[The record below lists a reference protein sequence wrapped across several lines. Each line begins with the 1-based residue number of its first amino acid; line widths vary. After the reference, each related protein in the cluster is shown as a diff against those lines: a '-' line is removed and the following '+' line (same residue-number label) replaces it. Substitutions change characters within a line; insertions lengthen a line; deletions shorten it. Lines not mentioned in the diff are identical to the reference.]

1 MRRSAFFL
9 GLVALLA
16 ATNAMSAQ
24 PVPVM
29 LQLPAGY
36 NAISNPVNATNN
48 AVAALMPAVP
58 DGTIFYK
65 LNTATGEYSVT
76 HFDAAQGG
84 WEVSTGPAGELKPG
98 DGAWLYLPQ
107 PATVAWRGESPP
119 PRARLDLNFSGYNFI
134 GCVGTQ
140 PCAFVE
146 LTGFAPRPGDVA
158 YLFNQPTINPPN
170 GTNFSDAA
178 TSVHHYG
185 SNGWDT
191 VPTFFPG
198 RGAFVYLANQPRI
211 SISPLRL
218 RLPQGDTAVFNAV
231 ILGGTAPASLQWRFQ
246 GAPIQGQNGNS
257 LILPNIGPLAEGY
270 YSVDAF
276 FGSALV
282 SSPQARLFVVLPPV
296 IQQPPMPTTVVLGKP
311 AKFSAR
317 AGGTPPLYYQ
327 WMHNGAAVTPFI
339 ENQTNYFIPSVTNTD
354 AGNYGVAISNF
365 AATIFSPAAP
375 LDIIFPPEILVHP
388 TSQTVPVG
396 QSVTLIVQA
405 DGTPRLLY
413 QWKLNGNPIAG
424 ATNST
429 FTITNAQPD
438 DSGSYRVTVANVAGA
453 VDSLPA
459 VVEVNAPFFNF
470 SDNFFGGPVVSS
482 TSEQVRGSNLSATLQ
497 TGEPNTF
504 DKRGGR
510 SVWMIYRAPASGI
523 VTFQTRGSTFDTL
536 LGAYQGTSLQNLI
549 EVAGDDDAAGF
560 LTSKISFNVV
570 RDELYHIVIDGLGGQ
585 RGKIL
590 LRWDLEV
597 TQDRLP
603 QILQQPQSQTVPLG
617 TIAQFNVVAA
627 GSGTPPLTYQ
637 WFYNGTP
644 INGATLPSLTI
655 PVAASNVLG
664 RVGFYFVR
672 VRQVVANGSRAV
684 DSRFAALEVNSVDQ
698 TGRTENVRTY
708 DKFQDMLYAQE
719 TNAPAGGGGGGFT
732 PAAGVVL
739 GYTGSQVFSTV
750 GSGLQDGEP
759 LHCGAIGG
767 ASRWFAYVPPANGEM
782 YLNTDGSSFDTLLA
796 AYRGC
801 CDFEDLT
808 LVGCDNNSGTNGLTS
823 SLHFP
828 ATNGVPYYFA
838 VDGVNGTRGSVKL
851 NYRLLIPMTLTNVSK
866 NSTSM
871 TFKVTS
877 TPSYP
882 FTVQGTTN
890 MLSWTNLFT
899 TNTSSGSY
907 TYKDTNFPPNWRSYR
922 TMQVP

>member
-9 GLVALLA
+9 GLAVLLA
-16 ATNAMSAQ
+16 VTDVMAAQ
-24 PVPVM
+24 MVPVT
-29 LQLPAGY
+29 LHLPAGY

-48 AVAALMPAVP
+48 AVAALLPAVP
-58 DGTIFYK
+58 NGTIFYK
-65 LNTATGEYSVT
+65 IDSGTGGYSVN
-76 HFDAAQGG
+76 HFDSDQGG
-84 WEVSTGPAGELKPG
+84 WESPGGAAGELKPG
-98 DGAWLYLPQ
+98 EGAWLYLPQ
-107 PATVAWRGESPP
+107 PTTVSWSGVVPVP
-119 PRARLDLNFSGYNFI
+119 QARLDLNFSSYNFI

-140 PCAFVE
+140 PCSFAE

-158 YLFNQPTINPPN
+158 YLFNQPVITPPN
-170 GTNFSDAA
+170 GTNFSNEA
-178 TSVHHYG
+178 SSIHHYG
-185 SNGWDT
+185 TNRWDI

-198 RGAFVYLANQPRI
+198 RGAFVYLASEPRV
-211 SISPLRL
+211 SINPLRL
-218 RLPQGDTAVFNAV
+218 RLPQGSAAVFNVV
-231 ILGGTAPASLQWRFQ
+231 ILGGVAPTSLQWRFQ
-246 GAPIQGQNGNS
+246 GTPIQGQNGNS
-257 LILPNIGPLAEGY
+257 LIITNVSPATEGY
-270 YSVDAF
+270 YSVDAV

-282 SSPQARLFVVLPPV
+282 SSPQARLLVVLPPV
-296 IQQPPMPTTVVLGKP
+296 VQQPPVPTTVVLGKP
-311 AKFSAR
+311 AKFSVR
-317 AGGTPPLYYQ
+317 ASGTPPLYYQ
-327 WMHNGAAVTPFI
+327 WLQNGAAVTPFI
-339 ENQTNYFIPSVTNTD
+339 ENQTNYFIPAVTLSDGGDYSV
-354 AGNYGVAISNF
+354 AVSNF
-365 AATIFSPAAP
+365 AATIFSPATP
-375 LDIIFPPEILVHP
+375 LEILFPPEILVQP

-396 QSVTLIVQA
+396 QTVTLVVQA
-405 DGTPRLLY
+405 DGTQPLLY
-413 QWKLNGNPIAG
+413 QWKLNGNPISG

-429 FTITNAQPD
+429 FTIADAKPD

-453 VDSLPA
+453 VDSIPA
-459 VVEVNAPFFNF
+459 LIEVSAPFFNF
-470 SDNFFGGPVVSS
+470 SDNFFGGPIVSS
-482 TSEQVRGSNLSATLQ
+482 TSEQVRGLNVGATPQ
-497 TGEPNTF
+497 TGEPNIF

-523 VTFQTRGSTFDTL
+523 VTFSTKGSTFDTL
-536 LGAYQGTSLQNLI
+536 LGAYQGTSLQTLV
-549 EVAGDDDAAGF
+549 EVAGDEDGAGF

-570 RDELYHIVIDGLGGQ
+570 QNEIYHIVIDGLGGQ
-585 RGKIL
+585 NGKIL

-597 TQDRLP
+597 TPERIP
-603 QILQQPQSQTVPLG
+603 QIIQQPRSQTVPLG
-617 TIAQFNVVAA
+617 SSAQFNVIAA

-644 INGATLPSLTI
+644 INGATQPMLTV
-655 PVAASNVLG
+655 PVAGSNVLG

-672 VRQVVANGSRAV
+672 VRQVSASGSRFV
-684 DSRFAALEVNSVDQ
+684 DSRPAVLEVNSVDQ

-708 DKFQDMLYAQE
+708 DKFEDMIYAQE
-719 TNAPAGGGGGGFT
+719 TNAPAGGGGFT

-782 YLNTDGSSFDTLLA
+782 YINTDGSSFDTLLA

-828 ATNGVPYYFA
+828 ATNGVPHYFA
-838 VDGVNGTRGSVKL
+838 VDGVNGIRGSVKL

-866 NSTSM
+866 TSTSL
-871 TFKVTS
+871 TFKVTV

-899 TNTSSGSY
+899 TNTSSGIY
-907 TYKDTNFPPNWRSYR
+907 TYKDTNFPPTSRSYR